1 MSEPNAKEG
10 AALTP
15 SFGGDTAERR
25 PNTGWRIA
33 IVFVAVTLIWLGIS
47 ALAHVL
53 FGAEYNRP
61 AHLLRAALTSV
72 LVVPLIALARR
83 FLDQRSWDGLGLS
96 SLRSGWKPL
105 LVGIFCWLIPALI
118 GIAASLVLGWTTITL
133 VEPLGDTL
141 LFMAGLALLVFFYEA
156 LPEELIF
163 RGYFYTNLATRMPL
177 WLAVVGQ
184 AVLFTLWGLLN
195 GGENSLDR
203 SLLFF
208 TFAIIV
214 GIFRVITGSIWVGIG
229 FHLVFQTF
237 AQLFGSVGSQFT
249 TSSPAIL
256 TIVAFGILP
265 FAFSITILRWFYPQ
279 RPNWRDS
286 EPDPRAPIKEVQP

>member
-15 SFGGDTAERR
+15 SFGGDMGRR
-25 PNTGWRIA
+25 PTGWRSHRLCCCHHDL
-33 IVFVAVTLIWLGIS
+33 VGIS
-47 ALAHVL
+47 A
-53 FGAEYNRP
+53 RT
-61 AHLLRAALTSV
+61 RALGRIQPQRTCCAATSV
-72 LVVPLIALARR
+72 LVVPDR
-83 FLDQRSWDGLGLS
+83 FGVR
-96 SLRSGWKPL
+96 
-105 LVGIFCWLIPALI
+105 PAF
-118 GIAASLVLGWTTITL
+118 LGWVRTFFFTLWLETATRRYLLLADPCVDWHRCQPGIGVTTITL